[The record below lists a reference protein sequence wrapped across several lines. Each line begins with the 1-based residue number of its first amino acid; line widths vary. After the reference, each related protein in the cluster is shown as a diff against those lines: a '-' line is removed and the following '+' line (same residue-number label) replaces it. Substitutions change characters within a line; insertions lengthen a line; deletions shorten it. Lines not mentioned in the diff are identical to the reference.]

1 MNNSNNN
8 IDINLVNNRSPNMRK
23 ISMGEFMQ
31 IIKSINIQNN
41 FKKNNNEIYKL
52 SSYGMPKIS
61 CGNIDDIELRDVL
74 NFNNLSF
81 ANFQYYNSLKSG
93 SSLCGIRV

>member
-1 MNNSNNN
+1 MNNNNNN
-8 IDINLVNNRSPNMRK
+8 IDINLVNNRSPNMRN

-31 IIKSINIQNN
+31 IIKSINAQND
-41 FKKNNNEIYKL
+41 FKKCNNEIYKL

-61 CGNIDDIELRDVL
+61 NCGDIGDIELRDVL

-81 ANFQYYNSLKSG
+81 ASFQYYNSPKFG
-93 SSLCGIRV
+93 SFLCV